1 MTIGLRFFWWLSLL
15 LRRIQ
20 QNSQR
25 WYLLE
30 GTTRRFLWCWLLL
43 MLFLTSLEV
52 FHFIAFRCH
61 PSPFCGLWLGFLH
74 PFLYFQPSHRR
85 VIRDTFILTFLG
97 FSFLPRVL
105 RFWVSVF
112 YQRAFFYPTLLRLWL
127 RWGQEHPIQ
136 DPPLCLPSQNCPFRR
151 MHGFELFMFELQDHW
166 FINCASESRNIEPK
180 LNYWMCFACSKSYEK
195 TIKTLLTRLDVLL
208 KTASTSQQSYFKKT
222 ATQGAS

>member
-1 MTIGLRFFWWLSLL
+1 MLVVIDVVFDLTGSFSLHCFSMSSLTLLWAMAGVFTPLFILSA
-15 LRRIQ
+15 Q
-20 QNSQR
+20 PSQSDSR
-25 WYLLE
+25 H
-30 GTTRRFLWCWLLL
+30 
-43 MLFLTSLEV
+43 
-52 FHFIAFRCH
+52 FHFNFSR
-61 PSPFCGLWLGFLH
+61 L
-74 PFLYFQPSHRR
+74 
-85 VIRDTFILTFLG
+85 FIFTASATVL
-97 FSFLPRVL
+97 SEHFLPTGV
-105 RFWVSVF
+105 
-112 YQRAFFYPTLLRLWL
+112 FYPTLLRLSL

-222 ATQGAS
+222 ATQEAS

>member
-1 MTIGLRFFWWLSLL
+1 MVLARGNH
-15 LRRIQ
+15 Q
-20 QNSQR
+20 
-25 WYLLE
+25 
-30 GTTRRFLWCWLLL
+30 
-43 MLFLTSLEV
+43 EV
-52 FHFIAFRCH
+52 FVMLVVIDVVFDLTGSFSLHCF
-61 PSPFCGLWLGFLH
+61 SMSSLTLLWAMAGGFLH

-112 YQRAFFYPTLLRLWL
+112 YPRAFFYPTLLRLWL

-222 ATQGAS
+222 ATQEAS